1 MSSRLDKAIKDFIQ
15 IIREAGNKG
24 TSPLD
29 AQAEVLRIDEDG
41 TAWVHLPGGVDE
53 TPVKLTINAEVG
65 DKVYVRLSGGRAWIT
80 GNQTAPPTDDKTA
93 ITAKSLANIAGNR
106 AKTAQKTADQA
117 QIAANSALKGTKE
130 NAAQMAQMVIDFNG
144 DIENLQ
150 DQIDGNIA
158 TWFYDVDP
166 DMGLPPVTDWD
177 TDEKKD
183 AHLGDIY
190 YNTVKGYAWRFM
202 KSGSTYSWERITDTD
217 VTKALADAAK
227 AQDTA
232 DSKRRVFYN
241 TPTVPYDAGDLWVQG
256 SGGDI
261 LRCAQAKT
269 NTGSY
274 DRNDWVLASK
284 YTDDSALTTWIE
296 GDFATTIQGLEE
308 GLVDAKVET
317 YYQTTDPSTGWSDTQ
332 KSEHKGDLWYNSTA
346 SVQKYYRWSGTA
358 WQELT
363 ATPPQ
368 AVFDSID
375 KKATIYTGTT
385 TPTNPSSGDLWFKG
399 ADEPILTYVNNS
411 WVEYNKYTDDSTLN
425 AWLTDTYAVD
435 KTNLQ
440 NQIDGKAETWY
451 QATDPSSDWSAA
463 DKPNHEGDLWYNTS
477 DNTTW
482 YYTGSAW
489 SQQSIPTSVFNNIN
503 GKANI
508 FVGSTAPENPK
519 TGDLWL
525 ESASSDILTYVDG
538 SWVKY
543 NKYTD
548 DTKADQ
554 AQADIDNLEIGGRN
568 LLLNS
573 GFKNNADEWFTYDI
587 TDYVVKDGRKCAHMN
602 FSKFKV
608 TNFVMQSILGKLEPD
623 TQYTMSGWVL
633 TENIVTGSTNFA
645 CMFYHDGYYDNNG
658 TNNWYSYGDKWVPIN
673 AGKWT
678 HLELAFTTDSTKL
691 LNSTTSDMY
700 LYARDMTGD
709 IYFCDF
715 KLEKGNKATDWTPA
729 PEDVD
734 AGIANAAKTATNYIH
749 SDTTNGLV
757 VNNNQNVGVGYDIQ
771 LKADGS
777 NTGMNIRQNGNIL
790 ASFLQNSVSLGKNSI
805 NSKVA
810 MCGDKGGVSASF
822 GYYIASVTSINGE
835 PGSTL
840 SFDFNET
847 TFKNKV
853 GQKTGFY
860 DFSYTSADGWTLFD
874 PVNDTS
880 YAVTLS
886 QYGITLRTPTSSLN
900 DHAQIVINYVLDGSV
915 KFYNADISNPVR
927 KLELEMAENPSS
939 SESDFANITI
949 ERQSGTYANG
959 DGKEH
964 SIITMMTLH
973 EFANVATL
981 QLFDDS
987 ISLDATHVHLTSTH
1001 GEGSIQLNGDTY
1013 INGIPIQGCHKIAT
1027 SATGAAG
1034 SYTYNSLGWYMH
1046 SGQTAYLEEK
1056 ISDQQNGIILVWSFY
1071 NGEVKDWGWNFTV
1084 IPKLFLTDNPG
1095 GSGMSTFMAEN
1106 SALGNVGAKYIYV
1119 RDDRILGNDTNTKA
1133 GTGASAIKYN
1143 NNKFVLR
1150 WVYGF

>member
-93 ITAKSLANIAGNR
+93 IVAKSLANIAGNQ
-106 AKTAQKTADQA
+106 AKIAQKVADEA
-117 QIAANSALKGTKE
+117 QVAANSALEGTRE

-144 DIENLQ
+144 DIESLQ
-150 DQIDGNIA
+150 DQIDGNIT

-166 DMGLPPVTDWD
+166 AMNLPPVTNWD

-269 NTGSY
+269 STGSY

-284 YTDDSALTTWIE
+284 YTDDSALNTWIE
-296 GDFATTIQGLEE
+296 GDFATTIQELEE
-308 GLVDAKVET
+308 GLVDAKIET
-317 YYQTTDPSTGWSDTQ
+317 YYQTTDPSTGWSDIQ

-368 AVFDSID
+368 AVFDNID

-399 ADEPILTYVNNS
+399 ADEPILTYVNSS
-411 WVEYNKYTDDSTLN
+411 WVEYNKYTDDS
-425 AWLTDTYAVD
+425 AV
-435 KTNLQ
+435 N
-440 NQIDGKAETWY
+440 
-451 QATDPSSDWSAA
+451 
-463 DKPNHEGDLWYNTS
+463 
-477 DNTTW
+477 
-482 YYTGSAW
+482 
-489 SQQSIPTSVFNNIN
+489 
-503 GKANI
+503 
-508 FVGSTAPENPK
+508 
-519 TGDLWL
+519 
-525 ESASSDILTYVDG
+525 
-538 SWVKY
+538 
-543 NKYTD
+543 
-548 DTKADQ
+548 
-554 AQADIDNLEIGGRN
+554 NLEIVGIN

-587 TDYVVKDGRKCAHMN
+587 TDYIVKDGKQCAHMN
-602 FSKFKV
+602 FSVFKV
-608 TNFVMQSILGKLEPD
+608 TNFVRQSILGKLEPD

-633 TENIVTGSTNFA
+633 TENVVKGTTNFA

-658 TNNWYSYGDKWVPIN
+658 SSKWYSYGSKNLPIN
-673 AGKWT
+673 AGEWT
-678 HLELAFTTDSTKL
+678 HLEWTFTTDSTKL
-691 LNSTTSDMY
+691 SNSTVSDMY

-709 IYFCDF
+709 IYFCDL
-715 KLEKGNKATDWTPA
+715 KLEKGDKATDWTPA
-729 PEDVD
+729 PDDV
-734 AGIANAAKTATNYIH
+734 ANAAKVATNYIH
-749 SDTTNGLV
+749 SDITDGLV
-757 VNNNQNVGVGYDIQ
+757 VNNNQTVGVGYDIQ

-777 NTGMNIRQNGNIL
+777 NTGMNIRQDGNIL

-805 NSKVA
+805 NSKVG

-822 GYYIASVTSINGE
+822 GYYVDSVTSNNAE
-835 PGSTL
+835 MGSTL

-853 GQKTGFY
+853 GQTTGFY
-860 DFSYTSADGWTLFD
+860 KFIYTSADGWELFD
-874 PVNDTS
+874 PVHDTTS
-880 YAVTLS
+880 KVTLS
-886 QYGITLRTPTSSLN
+886 QYGITMKTSTSLIK
-900 DHAQIVINYVLDGSV
+900 DYAGITINYVLDGSV

-981 QLFDDS
+981 QLFDDE
-987 ISLDATHVHLTSTH
+987 ISLNATHLYLASSH
-1001 GEGSIQLNGDTY
+1001 GEGSIRLDGNVYVNGARIEDY
-1013 INGIPIQGCHKIAT
+1013 VVEQGAGT
-1027 SATGAAG
+1027 ANG
-1034 SYTYNSLGWYMH
+1034 SYYRKWA
-1046 SGQTAYLEEK
+1046 SGRAEYWHK
-1056 ISDQQNGIILVWSFY
+1056 F
-1071 NGEVKDWGWNFTV
+1071 
-1084 IPKLFLTDNPG
+1084 NPG
-1095 GSGMSTFMAEN
+1095 AYTIGTARGNMYSGAYFN
-1106 SALGNVGAKYIYV
+1106 SSFESGLFNAVPQVNCYAHLNTDAYAIGTQVKTISKDSVTLRLWASGKVASNSGYNIHIY
-1119 RDDRILGNDTNTKA
+1119 A
-1133 GTGASAIKYN
+1133 FGTWK
-1143 NNKFVLR
+1143 
-1150 WVYGF
+1150 

>member
-93 ITAKSLANIAGNR
+93 IVAKRLANIAGNR
-106 AKTAQKTADQA
+106 AKAAQKVADEA
-117 QIAANSALKGTKE
+117 QVAANSALKGTKE
-130 NAAQMAQMVIDFNG
+130 NAAQMAQMMIDFNG
-144 DIENLQ
+144 DIESLQ
-150 DQIDGNIA
+150 DQIDGNIT

-166 DMGLPPVTDWD
+166 AMNLPPVTNWD

-217 VTKALADAAK
+217 VTKALKDAAK

-269 NTGSY
+269 STGSY

-284 YTDDSALTTWIE
+284 YTDDSALNTWIE
-296 GDFATTIQGLEE
+296 GDFATTIKELEE
-308 GLVDAKVET
+308 GLVDAKIET
-317 YYQTTDPSTGWSDTQ
+317 YYQTIDPSTGWSDTQ

-368 AVFDSID
+368 AVFDNID

-411 WVEYNKYTDDSTLN
+411 WIEYNKYTDDSTLN
-425 AWLTDTYAVD
+425 AWLTNIYAVD

-451 QATDPSSDWSAA
+451 QATDPSLDWSAA

-548 DTKADQ
+548 DTKAKQ
-554 AQADIDNLEIGGRN
+554 AQAEIDSIKKRVVIGEDSVDIVD
-568 LLLNS
+568 S
-573 GFKNNADEWFTYDI
+573 T
-587 TDYVVKDGRKCAHMN
+587 
-602 FSKFKV
+602 
-608 TNFVMQSILGKLEPD
+608 GKL
-623 TQYTMSGWVL
+623 L
-633 TENIVTGSTNFA
+633 A
-645 CMFYHDGYYDNNG
+645 
-658 TNNWYSYGDKWVPIN
+658 SYGDVKI
-673 AGKWT
+673 
-678 HLELAFTTDSTKL
+678 E
-691 LNSTTSDMY
+691 
-700 LYARDMTGD
+700 
-709 IYFCDF
+709 
-715 KLEKGNKATDWTPA
+715 
-729 PEDVD
+729 
-734 AGIANAAKTATNYIH
+734 
-749 SDTTNGLV
+749 
-757 VNNNQNVGVGYDIQ
+757 
-771 LKADGS
+771 
-777 NTGMNIRQNGNIL
+777 
-790 ASFLQNSVSLGKNSI
+790 LGKNAVSSI
-805 NSKVA
+805 IE
-810 MCGDKGGVSASF
+810 MCGGMARVSARYGGLTTIYSHNG
-822 GYYIASVTSINGE
+822 GYQT
-835 PGSTL
+835 TL
-840 SFDFNET
+840 DYDFNET
-847 TFKNKV
+847 TFKSKV
-853 GQKTGFY
+853 GSNYGFY
-860 DFSYTSADGWTLFD
+860 EFSYSGGVWECSYSGNNAGYVQ
-874 PVNDTS
+874 VN
-880 YAVTLS
+880 LS
-886 QYGITLRTPTSSLN
+886 DYGITLKTTSVN
-900 DHAQIVINYVLDGSV
+900 EYAGITIQYWNGSET
-915 KFYNADISNPVR
+915 KFINADTTKPSR
-927 KLELEMAENPSS
+927 KLIFEIAESGTADNA
-939 SESDFANITI
+939 DYANIEI
-949 ERQSGTYANG
+949 ERSKEG
-959 DGKEH
+959 DVEH
-964 SIITMMTLH
+964 SKINLVTVRDG
-973 EFANVATL
+973 ANVAGVYL
-981 QLFDDS
+981 DNGN
-987 ISLDATHVHLTSTH
+987 IELDAS
-1001 GEGSIQLNGDTY
+1001 GEVLINQYNIVQRLIDMLCCADTESITVTAGTFTDS
-1013 INGIPIQGCHKIAT
+1013 GC
-1027 SATGAAG
+1027 SATLAGNTLYLYLNAKAKAAITAG
-1034 SYTYNSLGWYMH
+1034 NITN
-1046 SGQTAYLEEK
+1046 QTMLT
-1056 ISDQQNGIILVWSFY
+1056 IT
-1071 NGEVKDWGWNFTV
+1071 FT
-1084 IPKLFLTDNPG
+1084 
-1095 GSGMSTFMAEN
+1095 
-1106 SALGNVGAKYIYV
+1106 
-1119 RDDRILGNDTNTKA
+1119 DDRILALYPVSGSGGLSGPNSQMQF
-1133 GTGASAIKYN
+1133 SATSSGGQHTITVTLAAIAQNIAKN
-1143 NNKFVLR
+1143 GVINAHVSMPCVLN
-1150 WVYGF
+1150 WDAY

>member
-93 ITAKSLANIAGNR
+93 IVAKRLANLAGNR

-117 QIAANSALKGTKE
+117 QVVADSALKGTKE
-130 NAAQMAQMVIDFNG
+130 NVAQMAQMVVDFNG
-144 DIENLQ
+144 DIKNLQ

-217 VTKALADAAK
+217 VTKALKDAAK

-256 SGGDI
+256 SSGDI

-269 NTGSY
+269 STGSY

-284 YTDDSALTTWIE
+284 YTDDSALNAWIE

-368 AVFDSID
+368 AVFDNID

-425 AWLTDTYAVD
+425 AWLTNTYTVD
-435 KTNLQ
+435 KTDLQ

-548 DTKADQ
+548 DTTAEQ
-554 AQADIDNLEIGGRN
+554 AIRDA
-568 LLLNS
+568 S
-573 GFKNNADEWFTYDI
+573 NA
-587 TDYVVKDGRKCAHMN
+587 
-602 FSKFKV
+602 
-608 TNFVMQSILGKLEPD
+608 L
-623 TQYTMSGWVL
+623 
-633 TENIVTGSTNFA
+633 ST
-645 CMFYHDGYYDNNG
+645 
-658 TNNWYSYGDKWVPIN
+658 
-673 AGKWT
+673 
-678 HLELAFTTDSTKL
+678 
-691 LNSTTSDMY
+691 
-700 LYARDMTGD
+700 
-709 IYFCDF
+709 
-715 KLEKGNKATDWTPA
+715 
-729 PEDVD
+729 
-734 AGIANAAKTATNYIH
+734 
-749 SDTTNGLV
+749 
-757 VNNNQNVGVGYDIQ
+757 
-771 LKADGS
+771 
-777 NTGMNIRQNGNIL
+777 
-790 ASFLQNSVSLGKNSI
+790 
-805 NSKVA
+805 
-810 MCGDKGGVSASF
+810 
-822 GYYIASVTSINGE
+822 
-835 PGSTL
+835 
-840 SFDFNET
+840 
-847 TFKNKV
+847 
-853 GQKTGFY
+853 
-860 DFSYTSADGWTLFD
+860 
-874 PVNDTS
+874 
-880 YAVTLS
+880 
-886 QYGITLRTPTSSLN
+886 
-900 DHAQIVINYVLDGSV
+900 
-915 KFYNADISNPVR
+915 
-927 KLELEMAENPSS
+927 
-939 SESDFANITI
+939 
-949 ERQSGTYANG
+949 
-959 DGKEH
+959 
-964 SIITMMTLH
+964 
-973 EFANVATL
+973 
-981 QLFDDS
+981 
-987 ISLDATHVHLTSTH
+987 
-1001 GEGSIQLNGDTY
+1001 
-1013 INGIPIQGCHKIAT
+1013 
-1027 SATGAAG
+1027 
-1034 SYTYNSLGWYMH
+1034 
-1046 SGQTAYLEEK
+1046 
-1056 ISDQQNGIILVWSFY
+1056 
-1071 NGEVKDWGWNFTV
+1071 
-1084 IPKLFLTDNPG
+1084 
-1095 GSGMSTFMAEN
+1095 AEN
-1106 SALGNVGAKYIYV
+1106 SQTGVDSLNNTVFGVQTFEYILNGVTIPVHKKGDGTYYYILNDEEVTVAESALVHDAEGELVSYQEGGIYEDLDNISNNIEAIGTKV
-1119 RDDRILGNDTNTKA
+1119 NGFDARETAIYNAIADNSLIARKNARVQENSIIITNDTTTDDIKSLLNYLQLNADSIMIYGDGDSIVTIAKAEGNAGYMEMA
-1133 GTGASAIKYN
+1133 GTSLLIAQESRLSTIRLRSADKIGKLALVAGSDGHVSLRE
-1143 NNKFVLR
+1143 VLD
-1150 WVYGF
+1150 